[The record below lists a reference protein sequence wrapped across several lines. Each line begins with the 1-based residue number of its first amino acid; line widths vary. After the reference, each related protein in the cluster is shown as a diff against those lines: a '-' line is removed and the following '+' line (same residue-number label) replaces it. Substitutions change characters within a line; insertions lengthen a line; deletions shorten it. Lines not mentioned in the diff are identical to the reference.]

1 MFVLMF
7 AVVFEAQNYGRFLLR
22 SFAADLNGKLHCH
35 VLENVWGMGG
45 GGGQC
50 TQRFAC
56 CTFAVVLTHKTMDI
70 SFEAV
75 LRIWVESCIAIFC
88 EKNVLGIEGQYS
100 RRIFF

>member
-45 GGGQC
+45 EGANALSDL
-50 TQRFAC
+50 R
-56 CTFAVVLTHKTMDI
+56 VVLLLW
-70 SFEAV
+70 F
-75 LRIWVESCIAIFC
+75 
-88 EKNVLGIEGQYS
+88 
-100 RRIFF
+100 